1 MRLGKDLNNKPIFSI
16 TDGRHLGNVKDIYV
30 DSDLNQ
36 ITGVFLG
43 QEGVLRRKSYL
54 IQRPAVVVFG
64 IDAVLVKNSDV
75 VVDEGELEA
84 ASAWVRL
91 DKLRGRNIDTPNG
104 TKVANIGDIIIGEEG
119 NLVGFA
125 LSKVHVE
132 GPIAEQGAIARS
144 TLIDTGHEDGIMT
157 IDMSKAETTPLT
169 PSAPSAPEEASPD
182 EPA

>member
-1 MRLGKDLNNKPIFSI
+1 MRLGKDLVNKPIFSM
-16 TDGRHLGNVKDIYV
+16 TDGRHLGSVKDIYV
-30 DSDLNQ
+30 NADLTQ
-36 ITGVFLG
+36 ITGVFVG

-54 IQRPAVVVFG
+54 IPRPAVVVFG

-75 VVDEGELEA
+75 IVDEAETASA
-84 ASAWVRL
+84 AAWVRL
-91 DKLRGRNIDTPNG
+91 DKLRGRHIDTPNG

-144 TLIDTGHEDGIMT
+144 TLIDTGNEDGIMT
-157 IDMSKAETTPLT
+157 VDMSQAETTPLT
-169 PSAPSAPEEASPD
+169 PASPSTSEETSPD